1 MLRLQFPIWLSWSS
15 RRNKGIPLSR
25 IWSKFSWVTKI
36 AQVPLE
42 KIHSRSTILR
52 KSFRSQMCASRKW
65 VAQLAVETTRLWQW
79 RARRA
84 KWTIALSL
92 TPQASIMWW
101 VVGDKYRLTA
111 SKPVN
116 RLPIITGRTISTTI
130 TVVIY
135 RNMHPMRMT
144 TGLTRW
150 RGWSIS

>member
-1 MLRLQFPIWLSWSS
+1 MLHLQFPILLSWSS
-15 RRNKGIPLSR
+15 HRNKGIRLSR
-25 IWSKFSWVTKI
+25 IWFKCSWVLKI

-42 KIHSRSTILR
+42 KIHSRSTIQR

-65 VAQLAVETTRLWQW
+65 VVQLAVETTRLWLW

-84 KWTIALSL
+84 KWTTALSL

-101 VVGDKYRLTA
+101 VAGDKYRLTA
-111 SKPVN
+111 SKRVN
-116 RLPIITGRTISTTI
+116 RLPFIIGRTISTTI

-135 RNMHPMRMT
+135 RNTRLMRMT